1 MDGPAPETPMK
12 SYPREE
18 IEDAGEGR
26 FSFQEDIYNWEETV
40 AVLKEWAAAQPARA
54 GAKP

>member
-1 MDGPAPETPMK
+1 MK
-12 SYPREE
+12 IYPREE